1 MAKGNRNA
9 EQERPKAEEI
19 ETIIQK
25 VKESNLEEKDRAM
38 VERLLKLLMELLRV
52 IEAKNVTISRL
63 KRWIFGPRSDER
75 KEEEGKGKERE
86 EEGEKREGSPKEK
99 KKVKGHGRKGQA
111 EYWGAK
117 VVKCGHE
124 ELKVGGKCPGEGCG
138 GKLYEVERPKILIQ
152 LVGQPLVGA
161 TKYEREVVR
170 CGDCQERY
178 VAGLPEGVKE
188 EKYDATAD
196 VAVVIGKYGAGL
208 PFYRMARMQEG
219 FGVPIA
225 ESVQWER
232 VEGVADAVL
241 PVYVE
246 LEREAAK
253 AKVIYQDDTKVK
265 IVKRDHESG
274 RKSQQTTGMVAE
286 VEGRQIALYMSGS
299 SHAGE
304 NVSELLKKREA
315 GKVGPIRMGDGLAAN
330 RSPEVAGVIEA
341 CCLAHARRKFVEIE
355 ASFPRECGK
364 VLDIIGKIYRTEAET
379 AGKSDAERLAQ
390 HQTESQP
397 RLEGLKS
404 WMVQEQGQGRVE
416 PNSSLGQAFG
426 YMQGNWANLTR
437 FVEVAGAPLDNN
449 VAERVLKRVVLHRKN
464 AYFFRNEHGAD
475 VSDILM
481 SLIETCRLGNIP
493 VFEYLVAVVRAGR
506 AVRASPRDWLPWVWH
521 ERTRPAA
528 A

>member
-1 MAKGNRNA
+1 MAKRNRTTN
-9 EQERPKAEEI
+9 QERPKAEEI

-25 VKESNLEEKDRAM
+25 VKESDLEEKDREM
-38 VERLLKLLMELLRV
+38 VERLLKMLMELMRV

-75 KEEEGKGKERE
+75 RVEEGREKERE
-86 EEGEKREGSPKEK
+86 ERGEKKEGEGEEK
-99 KKVKGHGRKGQA
+99 KKVKGHGRQGSEK
-111 EYWGAK
+111 YWGAK
-117 VVKCGHE
+117 VVKCEHE
-124 ELKVGGKCPGEGCG
+124 GLKVGGKCPGEGCG

-161 TKYEREVVR
+161 TRYEQEVMR
-170 CGDCQERY
+170 CSACQERY
-178 VAGLPEGVKE
+178 VAGLPEGVKK

-196 VAVVIGKYGAGL
+196 VALVIGKYGVGL

-232 VEGVADAVL
+232 VEAVADAVL

-246 LEREAAK
+246 LEREAAN
-253 AKVIYQDDTKVK
+253 AEVIYQDDTKVK
-265 IVKRDHESG
+265 IVKGNEEG
-274 RKSQQTTGMVAE
+274 KRKGQQTTGMVAQA
-286 VEGRQIALYMSGS
+286 GNRQIVLYMSGS

-304 NVSELLKKREA
+304 NVSEVLKKRQM
-315 GKVGPIRMGDGLAAN
+315 GQSGPIRMGDGLAAN
-330 RSPEVAGVIEA
+330 RSPDVAGVIEA

-355 ASFPRECGK
+355 ASFPQECGK

-379 AGKSDAERLAQ
+379 VGKSEAERLAQ
-390 HQTESQP
+390 HQRESQP
-397 RLEGLKS
+397 RLEELKS
-404 WMVQEQGQGRVE
+404 WMVEEQAQGRVE

-426 YMQGNWANLTR
+426 YLQGKWANLTR
-437 FVEVAGAPLDNN
+437 FVEVAGVPLDNN

-481 SLIETCRLGNIP
+481 SLIETCRLGKIP

-506 AVRASPRDWLPWVWH
+506 AVRARPRDWLPWVWH
-521 ERTRPAA
+521 ERTRPAVA
-528 A
+528 